1 MVQKDE
7 ECYGQ
12 EAPKLALQLTLK
24 EPWLT
29 LAIRAKTAEFLVDT
43 SATYLALHTGLL
55 PRWLSGSESACDVR
69 DAGSIPGSG
78 RFSGEGNGDPLQ
90 YSCLENSVAG
100 HSPWGQDLATKQQQR
115 LDQANLVIKN
125 CKIMGLSEKA

>member
-7 ECYGQ
+7 ECWGQ

-43 SATYLALHTGLL
+43 SATYLVLNTGLL
-55 PRWLSGSESACDVR
+55 PRWLSYCDVR

-90 YSCLENSVAG
+90 CSCLENSMAG
-100 HSPWGQDLATKQQQR
+100 YSPWGQDLATKQQQK
-115 LDQANLVIKN
+115 LDQANLAIKN